1 MAVTGDDG
9 GGLQGRVPWPS
20 FIADPSVTTVTRRI
34 EFHLLQPWHFS

>member
-20 FIADPSVTTVTRRI
+20 FIADPSPSFR
-34 EFHLLQPWHFS
+34 